1 MEVIDIKNI
10 KQISKKDLKG
20 KIIVFHTDTVYG
32 VGALYQDE
40 EAENKIYEMKQRSIS
55 KLLPVLCA
63 SVEQVKELTSFNEK
77 AEEISKYWPGA
88 LTMILN
94 KKNDQGTLAVR
105 IPDSEIALAV
115 LNHFGPLSTTSV
127 NISNEK
133 ELNTVKE
140 ISERFSDWIDYL
152 VINESVVSFTPSPI
166 VDLTSDEL
174 KIIRNGSIK
183 LT

>member
-63 SVEQVKELTSFNEK
+63 NVEQVKELTSFNEK

-133 ELNTVKE
+133 ELNTV
-140 ISERFSDWIDYL
+140 SDWIDYL
-152 VINESVVSFTPSPI
+152 VINESAVSFTPSTI
-166 VDLTSDEL
+166 VDLTADEL

>member
-1 MEVIDIKNI
+1 MEVIDINDINK
-10 KQISKKDLKG
+10 ISKDDLKG

-40 EAENKIYEMKQRSIS
+40 AGENKIYERKQRSIS

-63 SVEQVKELTSFNEK
+63 NIDQVKSLTVFNKK
-77 AEEISKYWPGA
+77 AEDISKFWPGA

-94 KKNDQGTLAVR
+94 KIDGNGTLAVR
-105 IPDSEIALAV
+105 IPDSEIALKV
-115 LNHFGPLSTTSV
+115 LNQFGPLSTTSV

-133 ELNTVKE
+133 ELNSVKE
-140 ISERFSDWIDYL
+140 IIDRFSNWIDYI
-152 VINESVVSFTPSPI
+152 VVNEKEVSYTPSTI
-166 VDLTSDEL
+166 VDLTTDEL